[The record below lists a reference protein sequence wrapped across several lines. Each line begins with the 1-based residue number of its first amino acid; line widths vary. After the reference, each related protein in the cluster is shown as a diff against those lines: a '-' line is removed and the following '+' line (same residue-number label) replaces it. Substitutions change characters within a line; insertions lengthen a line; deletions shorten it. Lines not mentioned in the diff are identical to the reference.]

1 MRVLQL
7 IDTLNAGGAEQMAI
21 LFANS
26 LIEKAD
32 FSACVTTRNEG
43 ILKNNLNAKVQYF
56 SLFRKST
63 LDFLAI
69 FRLRNF
75 VKQNKVEIVHAH
87 GTSFFVACV
96 LKTICPKISIV
107 YHEHFG
113 GRKNETGFQNILL
126 ILASLFFTE
135 IIVVN
140 VDLEIWCKKYL
151 FCKNISFLPNFI
163 IPNKSE
169 NKVTFLKGEKGKRI
183 VFLANL
189 KHPKNHVFFLNA
201 FLNLDLKNIG
211 WTVHLVGKN
220 FNDDYSVT
228 IENFIVANKLENA
241 VFFYDVCQDISH
253 ILQQADIGILASTD
267 EGFPVTILEYAS
279 AKLPVLVSDV
289 GYCPNIVANG
299 YSGLLFDP
307 NNFIDLEQKLN
318 LISSSSIIRFNFAE
332 NLYSF
337 CNLNF
342 SSEIV
347 VQKLLDIYKK
357 TR

>member
-1 MRVLQL
+1 MRALQL
-7 IDTLNAGGAEQMAI
+7 IDTLNAGGAEQMAVLI
-21 LFANS
+21 ANS
-26 LIEKAD
+26 LTEKAD
-32 FSACVTTRNEG
+32 FSGLVTTRNDG
-43 ILKNNLNAKVQYF
+43 ILKNNLNAKVQYL

-63 LDFLAI
+63 LDFSAI

-87 GTSFFVACV
+87 GTSFFVASL
-96 LKTICPKISIV
+96 LKTICPKINIV

-126 ILASLFFTE
+126 ILASSLFAE

-140 VDLEIWCKKYL
+140 EDLEIWCKKYL

-163 IPNKSE
+163 IHNKTE

-201 FLNLDLKNIG
+201 FLNLDLKNSD

-220 FNDDYSVT
+220 FKDKYSLT

-241 VFFYDVCQDISH
+241 VFLYDVCQDISH
-253 ILQQADIGILASTD
+253 ILQQANIGILASTD
-267 EGFPVTILEYAS
+267 EGFPITILEYAS

-289 GYCPNIVANG
+289 GYCSKIVSNG

-307 NNFIDLEQKLN
+307 NNFKDLEQKLS
-318 LISSSSIIRFNFAE
+318 LVASSSTIRFNFAE
-332 NLYSF
+332 NLHSF

-347 VQKLLDIYKK
+347 VQKILEIYKK
-357 TR
+357 T